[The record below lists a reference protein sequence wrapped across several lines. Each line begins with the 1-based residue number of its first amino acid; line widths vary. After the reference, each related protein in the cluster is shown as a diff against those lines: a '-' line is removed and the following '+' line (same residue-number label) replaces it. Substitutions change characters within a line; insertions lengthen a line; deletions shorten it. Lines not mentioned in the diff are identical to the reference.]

1 MFGAI
6 GGVNDNRKGFKLLK
20 NALQNLEK
28 LTDTHN
34 IDLVIF
40 GGGNNIDCTE
50 LNYKIHKFN
59 LIDNDRILQRLYC
72 AADLMIV
79 PSKMEAFGLSAL
91 EAMSCGT
98 PVVGFEN
105 TGLGDIIDHK
115 KTGYLAKYLDENDF
129 VQGINWLINNS
140 SKEIIDVNCRKRVE
154 IFFQMR

>member
-1 MFGAI
+1 
-6 GGVNDNRKGFKLLK
+6 
-20 NALQNLEK
+20 
-28 LTDTHN
+28 
-34 IDLVIF
+34 
-40 GGGNNIDCTE
+40 
-50 LNYKIHKFN
+50 
-59 LIDNDRILQRLYC
+59 
-72 AADLMIV
+72 MIV

-154 IFFQMR
+154 NIFSNEVILDRYKKIYKSLLQVN